1 MKRFVDYK
9 VVKNRP
15 LETVDGSD
23 SPSFSDEDGWSLGTS
38 DIDSDEKKEEEEK
51 ESPKSKKSDLSD
63 LEIKS

>member
-38 DIDSDEKKEEEEK
+38 DIDSDEKEEEEEK
-51 ESPKSKKSDLSD
+51 ESPKS
-63 LEIKS
+63 